1 MLPSPKWLQKRRR
14 WSRLPSE
21 KDLLLIPGVLAPT
34 ELEAAFQRERA
45 RVDRND
51 NCFSIVVFRVDGKR
65 PDDLKRLAHL
75 LTERVRAYDAVGL
88 VDRERVAT
96 LLPETDG
103 MGSWIFADSAMSQFA
118 SLDLRVRCDVYT
130 YPHPGSDEE
139 GSENTNGDSK
149 GRTEPRFAADVSTPR
164 PKTMA
169 PKTPQA
175 RPASGVDDPE
185 DNGRPGMR
193 RTGTDGPA
201 MSGAPKRALDADTKE
216 RPTARARLRAVK
228 APLPTAGTKAMTGD
242 SIPFAGGRPVKD
254 LAPLFEERLPLYR
267 RAVDILVSGLAI
279 LTLSPILIAAAVAVK
294 TTSPG
299 SMIFSQWRA
308 GRGGRP
314 FRFYKFRS
322 MYMDAE
328 ERKNDLRLVNEKDG
342 PIFKIRNDPRITPV
356 GRLIR
361 RLSIDELPQ
370 LLNVLKGDMTLVG
383 PRPPVMDEVDAYQA
397 WQRERL
403 DITGGLTCI
412 WQVSGR
418 SEVSFDDW
426 MRMDIRYK
434 HNRTLG
440 MDLKLMWRTFGA
452 VFSGRGAY

>member
-1 MLPSPKWLQKRRR
+1 MFPSPKWLQKRKR

-21 KDLLLIPGVLAPT
+21 KDVLSIPGVLAPT
-34 ELEAAFQRERA
+34 ELESAFQRERA

-51 NCFSIVVFRVDGKR
+51 NCFSIVVFRVDERR
-65 PDDLKRLAHL
+65 PDDLKRLTYL
-75 LTERVRAYDAVGL
+75 LTERIRAYDAVGL
-88 VDRERVAT
+88 VDGERIAT

-103 MGSWIFADSAMSQFA
+103 EGSWIFADSAMGQFA
-118 SLDLRVRCDVYT
+118 SLDLRVKCDVYT
-130 YPHPGSDEE
+130 YPHPGAGQEESPETQSGANPEFESRFQRDSAAAGSKTLSDFTDHPA
-139 GSENTNGDSK
+139 GS
-149 GRTEPRFAADVSTPR
+149 
-164 PKTMA
+164 
-169 PKTPQA
+169 
-175 RPASGVDDPE
+175 PAGGSGGSP
-185 DNGRPGMR
+185 MR

-201 MSGAPKRALDADTKE
+201 ASAAPATESPSKADSVE
-216 RPTARARLRAVK
+216 LPSAHARLRAVD
-228 APLPTAGTKAMTGD
+228 APKDLPLAKAMDAHSVPVEGM
-242 SIPFAGGRPVKD
+242 RPIRD
-254 LAPLFEERLPLYR
+254 LAPLFEERLPIYR
-267 RAVDILVSGLAI
+267 RAVDILVSGAAI
-279 LTLSPILIAAAVAVK
+279 LLVSPILLATAIAVK

-342 PIFKIRNDPRITPV
+342 PIFKIKNDPRITPV
-356 GRLIR
+356 GRIIR

-370 LLNVLKGDMTLVG
+370 LFNVLKGDMTLVG
-383 PRPPVMDEVDAYQA
+383 PRPPVMDEVAAYES
-397 WQRERL
+397 WQRQRL

-440 MDLKLMWRTFGA
+440 MDIKLVWRTFGA